1 MNRSDDTTILPPPA
15 GGSGQGY
22 SHGYP
27 YASSTSGEKGLP
39 GLGRLDLHRILRVAR
54 RKWLLIVAAMVL
66 AGGAAGWYV
75 HRLPS
80 VYRALAMIELSVRRP
95 RLVNQQSAV
104 IEDPTLGYQVEETLN
119 TKLEELRGGSELM
132 AQAMA
137 AYRRS
142 RAEDKRTDQELARAL
157 CGRVDFTLLRRT
169 RLVRVTFEHSDAH
182 FAADGCNAYAEAAET
197 IAREENRRASD
208 AAVAWLQGQA
218 EAQRKEIEKRDAEML
233 AFRQANHLNAME
245 TERKSIDEGLVQIN
259 QTIVGVESRAA
270 QDRELIET
278 LKKLDLAPESY
289 GALPASIP
297 RAEDIRV
304 AVEKWLAAKTLRDG
318 MLTRYTSEHPEVVSQ
333 SRLVV
338 MLHEQAAETIQRA
351 RTTAEADLN
360 LLTRQAASLTKG
372 RTEQQKRSDE
382 LELKIVEAKMKLDAL
397 ERARA
402 ASDNSYRGLLTRI
415 QEARLAA
422 DENTATVKIITPA
435 GLPAIPQGAAASRI
449 LILALLSGLVVGLAL
464 GLVIDTMEDYVAG
477 PDDFEE
483 VTGLAAL
490 AVIPHVR
497 ERGRAEVAR
506 MTVVSGDGP
515 LPESF
520 AGLRNVLDS
529 PQYKAKSRVV
539 LLLSSLPAE
548 GKTVAAC
555 NLAAAFARN
564 GQRTLLIDFDLRRPR
579 LAGIF
584 PMPAGT
590 PTMAS
595 ALSTDDSVIAFDQLV
610 YEGGIPNLFV
620 AAGRAVR
627 TGRAPVDLVA
637 GSRASELVSWA
648 RARYDR
654 IVLDAPPLGVVSD
667 GLVLAGLADL
677 VLVAVR
683 VDASRKR
690 TVAHTLRRL
699 KGVGVAAIA
708 AIVGDLDY
716 SRRWA
721 RGAPYYYYQKAYAHY
736 ADPAEG
742 GSAPDSKPDPNPASP
757 PS

>member
-1 MNRSDDTTILPPPA
+1 MNRSDDTTILPPHASASGP
-15 GGSGQGY
+15 GYPPGSG
-22 SHGYP
+22 YP
-27 YASSTSGEKGLP
+27 ASGAADKGLP

-54 RKWLLIVAAMVL
+54 RKWLLIVAAMML

-75 HRLPS
+75 HRLPK
-80 VYRALAMIELSVRRP
+80 VYRAAALMELSVRRP

-104 IEDPTLGYQVEETLN
+104 IEDPTLGYQIEDTLN
-119 TKLEELRGGSELM
+119 TKLEELRGSTDLM

-142 RAEDKRTDQELARAL
+142 RTEDRRTDQELARAL
-157 CGRVDFTLLRRT
+157 CGWVDFTLIRRT
-169 RLVRVTFEHSDAH
+169 RLVRVTFEHTDAH
-182 FAADGCNAYAEAAET
+182 FAADGCNAYTEAAET

-233 AFRQANHLNAME
+233 AFRQSNHLNAME
-245 TERKSIDEGLVQIN
+245 TERKSLDEGLVQLN
-259 QTIVGVESRAA
+259 QTLVGVESRAA

-278 LKKLDLAPESY
+278 LKKLDLSPESY

-318 MLTRYTSEHPEVVSQ
+318 LLTRYTAAHPEVVSQ
-333 SRLVV
+333 SRLVD
-338 MLHEQAAETIQRA
+338 MLHEQAADTIRRA
-351 RTTAEADLN
+351 KTTAEADLT
-360 LLTRQAASLTKG
+360 LLTRQAAGLA
-372 RTEQQKRSDE
+372 RTMADQQKRSDG
-382 LELKIVEAKMKLDAL
+382 LELKIVEATMKLDAL

-449 LILALLSGLVVGLAL
+449 LILALLGALVAGLAL

-483 VTGLAAL
+483 AAGLAAL
-490 AVIPHVR
+490 AVIPHVKGR
-497 ERGRAEVAR
+497 ARAEVAR
-506 MTVVSGDGP
+506 MTVVSGEGP
-515 LPESF
+515 LPEAF

-555 NLAAAFARN
+555 NLAAA
-564 GQRTLLIDFDLRRPR
+564 GQNR
-579 LAGIF
+579 
-584 PMPAGT
+584 
-590 PTMAS
+590 
-595 ALSTDDSVIAFDQLV
+595 
-610 YEGGIPNLFV
+610 
-620 AAGRAVR
+620 
-627 TGRAPVDLVA
+627 
-637 GSRASELVSWA
+637 
-648 RARYDR
+648 
-654 IVLDAPPLGVVSD
+654 
-667 GLVLAGLADL
+667 
-677 VLVAVR
+677 
-683 VDASRKR
+683 
-690 TVAHTLRRL
+690 
-699 KGVGVAAIA
+699 
-708 AIVGDLDY
+708 
-716 SRRWA
+716 
-721 RGAPYYYYQKAYAHY
+721 
-736 ADPAEG
+736 
-742 GSAPDSKPDPNPASP
+742 
-757 PS
+757 